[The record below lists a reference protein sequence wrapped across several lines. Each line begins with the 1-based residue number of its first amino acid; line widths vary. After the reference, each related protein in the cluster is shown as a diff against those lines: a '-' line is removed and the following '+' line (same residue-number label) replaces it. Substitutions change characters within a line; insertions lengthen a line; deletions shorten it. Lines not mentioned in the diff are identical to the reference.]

1 MVSQVSEARRR
12 GDLEQ
17 PMIPRTADDH
27 GRFGLV
33 GSRPFAQNAKEMGH
47 KDVWNCRG
55 RLEFIA
61 AEIR

>member
-33 GSRPFAQNAKEMGH
+33 GSRPFAPNAKEWGIKMCGI
-47 KDVWNCRG
+47 VAG
-55 RLEFIA
+55 RLELIA